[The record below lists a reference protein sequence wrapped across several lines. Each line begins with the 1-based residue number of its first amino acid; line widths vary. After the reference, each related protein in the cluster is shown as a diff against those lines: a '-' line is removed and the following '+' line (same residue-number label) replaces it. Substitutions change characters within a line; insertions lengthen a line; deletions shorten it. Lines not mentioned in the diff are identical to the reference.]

1 MSDVARVRLLDVPEE
16 SGRTTTTLLA
26 SLGARLGVLYLISG
40 ADAVGSLAA
49 GIAALGRE
57 LSQTAEG
64 ARLRRRIEEG
74 PGASNGELLWSKLRI
89 GDWLSAIA
97 PSPVLDEIRNDLALL
112 IARDLGASLELM
124 PIPGELTGIRADLQP
139 QPVTFPDLMV
149 GLWAYAREIEL
160 AVEALSAPAPARV
173 APAAPSKPPKMV
185 RRRRPTS

>member
-1 MSDVARVRLLDVPEE
+1 MSDVARVRLVDSPEE

-26 SLGARLGVLYLISG
+26 SLAARLWALYLVSG

-57 LSQTAEG
+57 LSQTADG

-89 GDWLSAIA
+89 GDWVSALA

-112 IARDLGASLELM
+112 MAKDLGASLELM

-149 GLWAYAREIEL
+149 GLWAYAREIGF
-160 AVEALSAPAPARV
+160 AVEALSAPAPGQV
-173 APAAPSKPPKMV
+173 AGVPSKPPKV
-185 RRRRPTS
+185 ARRRRRTS